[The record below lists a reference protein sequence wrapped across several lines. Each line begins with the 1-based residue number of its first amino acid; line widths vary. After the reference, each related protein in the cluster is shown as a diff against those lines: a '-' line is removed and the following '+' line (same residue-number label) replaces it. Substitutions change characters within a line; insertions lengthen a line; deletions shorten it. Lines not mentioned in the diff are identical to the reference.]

1 MLKKYLYF
9 PRSILTELSDVRTV
23 EHGIEKFAVTYDQLR
38 AKAHQA
44 YWAEQE
50 HKEGLAVLVVVAA
63 LVLDTVVM
71 VQNEEGKLS
80 CITRP
85 IRYSDGFRGD
95 IDEALEMSLYYTVV
109 ENIIQPDTRVYQF
122 QGLFYLPEFPNL
134 LLIPWAIRYGKW
146 QGLKREQLQ
155 LQFNI
160 SKIPELLDRME
171 PMSAR
176 IMYDIYSSWLSQR
189 K

>member
-1 MLKKYLYF
+1 MKGGSKFVLKKYLHF

-44 YWAEQE
+44 YWAEE
-50 HKEGLAVLVVVAA
+50 DKEGLAALVVVAA

-85 IRYSDGFRGD
+85 IGYSDGFRGD

-109 ENIIQPDTRVYQF
+109 EKGI
-122 QGLFYLPEFPNL
+122 L
-134 LLIPWAIRYGKW
+134 
-146 QGLKREQLQ
+146 
-155 LQFNI
+155 
-160 SKIPELLDRME
+160 
-171 PMSAR
+171 
-176 IMYDIYSSWLSQR
+176 
-189 K
+189 